1 MFTSEGTMNRI
12 LITTTAAVLLIL
24 VGGCGD
30 DPTVNAKGSDEEQ
43 KASIERVKE
52 SLPEDRRDDFEEAM
66 KTLLFSD
73 IQNLGDLADSDG
85 IVRRLQDRIDGKTGE
100 EIIAEAE
107 KAREER
113 KQREREQAISE
124 IEEIAA
130 KLDPATEET
139 LANFVVERSLFRR
152 SGGGYLG
159 SDASINLVVRN
170 DTGHAVSRAY
180 FQAML
185 LTPGRSVPWVDAEFN
200 YDIPGGLEPGESAEW
215 NLRPNMFGEWSNAPD
230 DREDTVF
237 IVRTIGL
244 DGPGGESLTGDRF
257 TPRDQE
263 RLASLME
270 SIEFE
275 GGSAIQSSIDARS
288 EMLDRWREAA
298 TRRSALIELGLM
310 RERKA
315 QADAAL
321 EGLAS
326 FEVTRSR
333 FYWNEDRFS
342 RDPVIDLTIHNGTG
356 ETVTRFRAQGF
367 LSSPG
372 RETPWVDDSFSYAI
386 RGGMEPG
393 ETEQF
398 KLSPNMFGSWASAPR
413 DRTDMVLTVSILSI
427 EGSDGEDLFEVDW
440 EPEDDARLSALAQ
453 MASEQGWE

>member
-1 MFTSEGTMNRI
+1 MKIRFLTLATVTI
-12 LITTTAAVLLIL
+12 LLI
-24 VGGCGD
+24 GGCGE

-43 KASIERVKE
+43 KASIERVKD

-73 IQNLGDLADSDG
+73 IQNLGDLADGDG
-85 IVRRLQDRIDGKTGE
+85 MVRRLQDRIDGKTGE

-130 KLDPATEET
+130 KLDPASEET
-139 LANFVVERSLFRR
+139 LANFVVERSLFSR

-170 DTGHAVSRAY
+170 DTGRAVSRAY

-215 NLRPNMFGEWSNAPD
+215 DLRPNMFGEWSKAPD

-244 DGPGGESLTGDRF
+244 DGPDGESLTGDRF
-257 TPRDQE
+257 TPRDEE
-263 RLASLME
+263 RLSSLME
-270 SIEFE
+270 SIEFDGE
-275 GGSAIQSSIDARS
+275 SAIQSSIDARS
-288 EMLDRWREAA
+288 EMLERWREAA
-298 TRRSALIELGLM
+298 TRRSALMELGLL

-315 QADAAL
+315 QADAARA
-321 EGLAS
+321 GLAN

-333 FYWNEDRFS
+333 FYWSEDRFS
-342 RDPVIDLTIHNGTG
+342 REPVIDLTVRNGTG
-356 ETVTRFRAQGF
+356 ETVTRFRAQGV

-398 KLSPNMFGSWASAPR
+398 KLAPNMFGAWASAPR
-413 DRTDMVLTVSILSI
+413 DRTDMILTVSILSV
-427 EGSDGEDLFEVDW
+427 EGADGEDLFDVDW
-440 EPEDDARLSALAQ
+440 EPEDESRLAAIEQ
-453 MASEQGWE
+453 MVSEQSWE